1 MKDVLTR
8 FLFENAAIRGELVH
22 LDATWRQVLQH
33 QDYPAPLRRAMGELM
48 AAAALLAATLKL
60 KGSLILQILGTGP
73 VSLLVVECTGDLAL
87 RATAKWQGE
96 LPQGGLRELAGDGRC
111 VITLDPKNG
120 QQSYQGIVPLEGDSV
135 QEILQSYMTRS
146 EQLDT
151 RLFLACDD
159 GHATGLLLQKLPGEQ
174 GHDDD
179 AWQRLGMLAET
190 VKPAELLRLD
200 ALTLLHRLFHE
211 ENVRLF
217 ENQPLHFF
225 CTCSRDSVANMLRL
239 LGKPEIDGVIAE
251 RGEVEVHC
259 DFCNHRY
266 GFDAV
271 DIEQVFAGAIQTPPN
286 ATRH

>member
-1 MKDVLTR
+1 MNDALTR
-8 FLFENAAIRGELVH
+8 FLFENAAIRGELVR
-22 LDATWRQVLQH
+22 LDATWQQVQQH

-73 VSLLVVECTGDLAL
+73 VSLLVVECTGDLAM

-120 QQSYQGIVPLEGDSV
+120 QQTYQGIVPLEGDSV
-135 QEILQSYMTRS
+135 AEILQSYMTRS

-151 RLFLACDD
+151 RLFLACDNA
-159 GHATGLLLQKLPGEQ
+159 HATGLLLQKLPREQ

-179 AWQRLGMLAET
+179 AWQRLGMLADT
-190 VKPAELLRLD
+190 VKPAELLQLD

-217 ENQPLHFF
+217 ENQPVHFF

-239 LGKPEIDGVIAE
+239 LGRQEVDGVIAE

-259 DFCNHRY
+259 DFCNRRY
-266 GFDAV
+266 GFDAI
-271 DIEQVFAGAIQTPPN
+271 DIEQVFDGAIQSPPN